1 MVYTAVNYGTG
12 MGDCGD
18 DGTESAGYGDGT
30 ESVGHIW
37 WWHRCPWPLYH
48 MVNGDDDTNGRH
60 HDDEKS
66 DDDNAVDVQSMQSD
80 GTTKCLSCGKGWFW
94 SSKTLL

>member
-1 MVYTAVNYGTG
+1 MATAPKVL
-12 MGDCGD
+12 
-18 DGTESAGYGDGT
+18 AIYGDGT
-30 ESVGHIW
+30 AAPG
-37 WWHRCPWPLYH
+37 PYLYH

-80 GTTKCLSCGKGWFW
+80 GTTKCPSCGKD
-94 SSKTLL
+94 